1 MGQAVKIIRNI
12 DLEPAWN
19 VKQAKEPGFMRS
31 LISWVGGPEGFLNE
45 NPGQA
50 AISGRCAV
58 GLMRMAVGNRQAG
71 VHFHSV
77 AEIYVILK
85 GQVESFDGVGN
96 RHRAGPLDCLYI
108 PAGVPHAVRTIG
120 DEDLELIWL
129 HDGLEKNG
137 TSVYLDGPGPFP
149 ASDTVSLI
157 AFRDLEPS
165 WEAKGAKEPGYLRW
179 FVNWVGGRDDHVNFN
194 PSEAVASDKV
204 GLGLMSLLPA
214 NKEVPHS
221 HAAAEVN
228 IVLRGKVVT
237 KIDNQVVELGPL
249 DALYCPAEQVHA
261 LRNHGDVAAD
271 VLWISEAPRRLDDP
285 HY

>member
-1 MGQAVKIIRNI
+1 
-12 DLEPAWN
+12 
-19 VKQAKEPGFMRS
+19 
-31 LISWVGGPEGFLNE
+31 
-45 NPGQA
+45 
-50 AISGRCAV
+50 
-58 GLMRMAVGNRQAG
+58 
-71 VHFHSV
+71 
-77 AEIYVILK
+77 
-85 GQVESFDGVGN
+85 
-96 RHRAGPLDCLYI
+96 
-108 PAGVPHAVRTIG
+108 
-120 DEDLELIWL
+120 
-129 HDGLEKNG
+129 
-137 TSVYLDGPGPFP
+137 
-149 ASDTVSLI
+149 
-157 AFRDLEPS
+157 
-165 WEAKGAKEPGYLRW
+165 
-179 FVNWVGGRDDHVNFN
+179 VNWVGGRDDHVNFN